1 MCFFLHMWI
10 SALTAYSMRFSMKF
24 HADMRLS
31 MYINKNVYAL
41 MEQNAWPILTYC
53 PTKIWIIFRIWK
65 RWTRYVFSQKTRA
78 PAKNAEPSMWNPE
91 KGVRDVILCTSD
103 PIHINFLQ
111 SWMAIGQETPPF
123 RICINLTSNFFGA
136 APLAEKVEFL
146 WRAPPLVI
154 RGDQFSNWSVASP
167 SSLSFH

>member
-1 MCFFLHMWI
+1 
-10 SALTAYSMRFSMKF
+10 MRFSMQF
-24 HADMRLS
+24 HADVRLS

-41 MEQNAWPILTYC
+41 MEQNAWPTLTYC
-53 PTKIWIIFRIWK
+53 PRKHEHLQRKPNQACETPK
-65 RWTRYVFSQKTRA
+65 REA
-78 PAKNAEPSMWNPE
+78 
-91 KGVRDVILCTSD
+91 RDVILCTSD

-111 SWMAIGQETPPF
+111 SWMTIGQETPPF

-167 SSLSFH
+167 SIQPLLPLDAHSCKRRKN